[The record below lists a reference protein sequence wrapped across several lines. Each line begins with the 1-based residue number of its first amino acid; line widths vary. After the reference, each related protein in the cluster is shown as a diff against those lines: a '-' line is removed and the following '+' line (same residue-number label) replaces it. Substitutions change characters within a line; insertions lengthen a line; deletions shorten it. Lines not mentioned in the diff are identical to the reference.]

1 MTFRIPMLT
10 ILGLL
15 LAVSTPLHSVA
26 AGEEFKLN
34 ATATWQSKGSVYFVG
49 ENEALFVGGF
59 SGIMFVTGGQDS
71 LNAAQLVCPG
81 MMDINLQTDEMS
93 GQGRC
98 IITNAAGHRVF
109 AKWQCD
115 GVAMQ
120 GCKGDF
126 ELLTGTGPFQGISG
140 GGEFVM
146 RSAIGQLT
154 ADLVS
159 GDVDTIGLG
168 LAVWQNLTVKLP

>member
-1 MTFRIPMLT
+1 MKIRIPLLT
-10 ILGLL
+10 FLGLFL
-15 LAVSTPLHSVA
+15 VVYTSFHSVA
-26 AGEEFKLN
+26 AGEEFKLQ
-34 ATATWQSKGSVYFVG
+34 ATATWQSTGSVYFVG

-59 SGIMFVTGGQDS
+59 RGIMFVNDGQGS

-81 MMDINLQTDEMS
+81 MMDIDLQNDEAS

-98 IITNAAGHRVF
+98 IITNSEGHRVF

-115 GVAMQ
+115 GLAMQ

-126 ELLTGTGPFQGISG
+126 ELLAGTGPFQGISG
-140 GGEFVM
+140 GGEFIM
-146 RSAIGQLT
+146 RSAIGKLT
-154 ADLVS
+154 ADLIS

-168 LAVWQNLTVKLP
+168 LAVWPNLTVKLP